1 MLVLVGI
8 AAALYGLAF
17 LIYSFIAEV
26 FPAGLPSRVP
36 NLMERRLK
44 PFRAARGAA
53 ASRNVITALSTA
65 RIMVLRRVNGVF
77 TVLGE
82 TGTVY
87 EVIITL
93 LPACTCPSFAKRFVN
108 GAQSAVCKHLA
119 FVYVKVLGVPAHS
132 YVLHQTALTSYEVEY
147 WLARA
152 RVTNLAPKP
161 VLEALG
167 FSVAA
172 QRDDST
178 CSICYDEIEAG
189 ASTLRCA
196 GQCRNLFHAGCVSTY
211 NKSQLPAPPLCAVCR
226 APWLEAELQV
236 QTVVDS
242 TGTTRQVVTHPH
254 GKFKRRSRSKKT

>member
-1 MLVLVGI
+1 MLVLACI
-8 AAALYGLAF
+8 AVALYGLAF

-65 RIMVLRRVNGVF
+65 RIMVLRRINGVF

-82 TGTVY
+82 SGTVY
-87 EVIITL
+87 EVTIAL
-93 LPACTCPSFAKRFVN
+93 QPACTCPSFEKRFLN

-119 FVYVKVLGVPAHS
+119 FIYVKVLGVPAHS
-132 YVLHQTALTSYEVEY
+132 YVLHQTALTSYEVDY

-152 RVTNLAPKP
+152 RATNLAPKP

-167 FSVAA
+167 FAEA
-172 QRDDST
+172 TKRNDTT

-189 ASTLRCA
+189 ASTLRCT
-196 GQCRNLFHAGCVSTY
+196 GQCRNLFHAGCVSAY
-211 NKSQLPAPPLCAVCR
+211 NNSQLPAQALCAVCR
-226 APWLEAELQV
+226 APWLESELQV

-242 TGTTRQVVTHPH
+242 TGTARQVVTHPH
-254 GKFKRRSRSKKT
+254 GKFKRRSRSKKP